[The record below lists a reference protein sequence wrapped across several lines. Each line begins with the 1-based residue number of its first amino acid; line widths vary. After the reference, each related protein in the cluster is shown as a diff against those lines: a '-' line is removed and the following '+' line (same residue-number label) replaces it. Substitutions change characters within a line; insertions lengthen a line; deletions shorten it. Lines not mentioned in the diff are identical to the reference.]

1 MAVVF
6 LIGGTGNQLFQF
18 ATAGDGD
25 RFSGLFLR
33 PWLCRLLGWTPH
45 PRAFSL
51 PAAPGWAVATALP
64 VLLADLALARL
75 AGVSLFTDF
84 DNRLSTCRPRLRR
97 LVAFGYFQRRP
108 LRRDLAPIRA
118 ALEGAPPG
126 PPLPVLAIHVRGG
139 DLRSAGRMATH
150 RYGLLPDSYYR
161 RVLARAAEDGALQGL
176 REAVIFTDDPDRCR
190 ALMAGLGAGPE
201 RASDVERRPKGEV
214 GAETGAGGEAGA
226 GAGAGGE
233 AGAGPE
239 AGAGA
244 GPEAGTGSHTDAA
257 QGSDRG
263 PAAGT
268 ATEAGTGQGLPLPW
282 RIETCGV
289 DEMMR
294 RCLAAEVFVASNS
307 TLAWWLITLRGPE
320 RTSYAP
326 RPFHRRSPVR
336 TQDWARSVRPHYP
349 NPDARPPAG

>member
-1 MAVVF
+1 MVF

-45 PRAFSL
+45 PRAFSF
-51 PAAPGWAVATALP
+51 PPAPGWAVAAALP

-139 DLRSAGRMATH
+139 DLMAAGRVASH

-161 RVLARAAEDGALQGL
+161 RVLARAAADGALQGL
-176 REAVIFTDDPDRCR
+176 REAVIFTDDPARCR

-201 RASDVERRPKGEV
+201 TGPDVGRRPKGEV
-214 GAETGAGGEAGA
+214 GAEAGA
-226 GAGAGGE
+226 GAGAG
-233 AGAGPE
+233 AGAEAGPE
-239 AGAGA
+239 A
-244 GPEAGTGSHTDAA
+244 EAEAEAATGSHTDAA

-263 PAAGT
+263 PATGT
-268 ATEAGTGQGLPLPW
+268 VTEAGTGPGLPLPW

-349 NPDARPPAG
+349 NPDAPPPAG